1 MKTAKLLSSIRRSN
15 RSRVSDDGLR
25 PAARARGG
33 SKGPFEGPFP
43 SRVWTLLPVVGALSF
58 AVAFVGTAERSA
70 FSATVTSVPCA
81 AKAKAVIANTSQSFH
96 NAASA
101 VTGDV
106 QAAQQIVHNG
116 GTISGTQT
124 PNTPANLPV
133 VPAPAGATN
142 LGDFSL
148 GSGQTRNLAAGNYV
162 ARSFNLNSN
171 STLTVSGG
179 IVQIWVTGSLSIG
192 GNANNG
198 GVPENLEFLV
208 SSVSGANV
216 NGGAAVSALI
226 YAPTGPV
233 TVGAVVHGSVT
244 GSRTTLNSG
253 GQVVFDATSICPAP

>member
-1 MKTAKLLSSIRRSN
+1 MERLWDKVRRDLLAAWGYSKEAWLLLRRH
-15 RSRVSDDGLR
+15 
-25 PAARARGG
+25 
-33 SKGPFEGPFP
+33 P
-43 SRVWTLLPVVGALSF
+43 SLLLIPLAVVLFNAL
-58 AVAFVGTAERSA
+58 E
-70 FSATVTSVPCA
+70 
-81 AKAKAVIANTSQSFH
+81 
-96 NAASA
+96 
-101 VTGDV
+101 
-106 QAAQQIVHNG
+106 NG
-116 GTISGTQT
+116 
-124 PNTPANLPV
+124 
-133 VPAPAGATN
+133 
-142 LGDFSL
+142 
-148 GSGQTRNLAAGNYV
+148 AGNYV